1 MVMFPS
7 RVSLFA
13 DQLLRMLYNLFIFSV
28 EFVFKYASLDVDN
41 HIPKAYTLSF
51 AHSIGLEHEI
61 AVSKLLYGPIQRASV
76 FS

>member
-1 MVMFPS
+1 MVIFPT

-13 DQLLRMLYNLFIFSV
+13 DQLLRMLCSLFIFSV

-41 HIPKAYTLSF
+41 HIPKAYPLSF
-51 AHSIGLEHEI
+51 AHRIGLEDEM
-61 AVSKLLYGPIQRASV
+61 AVSELSYGPIQRASV